1 MGEEAN
7 APGGDEANAPGGD
20 EANAPGGDEAGSG
33 ARCTGSGARGT
44 GSGASDAPESGTR
57 GGPGAVRSDG
67 EAGELTDDADPEE
80 RLKRQRDD
88 LRLLNQVMRHDIRN
102 DLQLVG
108 AYAELLDDH
117 VDEEG
122 REYLDVIKRNT
133 QSAVSLT
140 TTVRDLAEVMLR
152 EETEPSRVSLE
163 RVLSQQVEEVRSAY
177 SEAVFTVDGSFPGAD
192 VVADEMLSSVFRN
205 LLRNAVQHNDETP
218 PKVTVSA
225 RVDEAR
231 GVAEVR
237 VADNGPGIPESHRDE
252 VFGKGEKGLDSP
264 GAGIGLYL
272 VRSLVEIY
280 GGDVWIED
288 NEPKGTVFVVQ
299 LPLAA

>member
-1 MGEEAN
+1 MSDHADPEADDRGD
-7 APGGDEANAPGGD
+7 ADTDDGVPFEMGDE
-20 EANAPGGDEAGSG
+20 
-33 ARCTGSGARGT
+33 
-44 GSGASDAPESGTR
+44 
-57 GGPGAVRSDG
+57 
-67 EAGELTDDADPEE
+67 ADPEE

-88 LRLLNQVMRHDIRN
+88 LQLLNQVMRHDIRN

-117 VDEEG
+117 IDEDGE
-122 REYLDVIKRNT
+122 EYLEVIKRNT

-152 EETEPSRVSLE
+152 EDAEPSSVSLD

-177 SEAVFTVDGSFPGAD
+177 AEAVFTVEGSFPEAS
-192 VVADEMLSSVFRN
+192 VVGDEMLSSVFRN

-218 PKVTVSA
+218 PKVTVTAS
-225 RVDEAR
+225 VDESA
-231 GVAEVR
+231 GAAEVR
-237 VADNGPGIPESHRDE
+237 IADNGPGIPEEQRDE

-288 NEPKGTVFVVQ
+288 NEPKGAVFLIR
-299 LPLAA
+299 LPLCEG

>member
-1 MGEEAN
+1 MSEEAN
-7 APGGDEANAPGGD
+7 ADAGREADA
-20 EANAPGGDEAGSG
+20 AAG
-33 ARCTGSGARGT
+33 RDPT
-44 GSGASDAPESGTR
+44 
-57 GGPGAVRSDG
+57 
-67 EAGELTDDADPEE
+67 PEE

-88 LRLLNQVMRHDIRN
+88 LQLLNQVMRHDIRN

-117 VDEEG
+117 VDEGG
-122 REYLDVIKRNT
+122 RKYLDVIKRNT

-140 TTVRDLAEVMLR
+140 TTVRDLAEVMIR
-152 EETEPSRVSLE
+152 EDAEPSRIALD
-163 RVLSQQVEEVRSAY
+163 RVLSQQVEEVRSGY
-177 SEAVFTVDGSFPGAD
+177 SEAVFTVEGSFPKVE
-192 VVADEMLSSVFRN
+192 VVGDEMLSSVFRN

-225 RVDEAR
+225 SVDEAD

-237 VADNGPGIPESHRDE
+237 VADNGSGIPEDHRDE

-288 NEPKGTVFVVQ
+288 NEPKGAVFVVR
-299 LPLAA
+299 LPLCEG

>member
-1 MGEEAN
+1 M
-7 APGGDEANAPGGD
+7 
-20 EANAPGGDEAGSG
+20 
-33 ARCTGSGARGT
+33 
-44 GSGASDAPESGTR
+44 
-57 GGPGAVRSDG
+57 SDG
-67 EAGELTDDADPEE
+67 TDPEPGDDATPEE

-102 DLQLVG
+102 DLQLVT

-122 REYLDVIKRNT
+122 EEYLDVIKANA
-133 QSAVSLT
+133 QSAVALT

-152 EETEPSRVSLE
+152 DDAEPGSVSLA
-163 RVLSQQVEEVRSAY
+163 RILSQQVEEVRSAY
-177 SEAVFTVDGSFPGAD
+177 SQAVFTVEGSFPEVE

-218 PKVTVSA
+218 PTVTVSA
-225 RVDEAR
+225 TVDEAD
-231 GVAEVR
+231 GVGEVR
-237 VADNGPGIPESHRDE
+237 IADNGPGIPEDQRDE

-272 VRSLVEIY
+272 VQSLVEQY
-280 GGDVWIED
+280 GGDVRIED
-288 NEPKGTVFVVQ
+288 NDPKGAVFVVRLQ
-299 LPLAA
+299 LAA

>member
-1 MGEEAN
+1 MG
-7 APGGDEANAPGGD
+7 
-20 EANAPGGDEAGSG
+20 
-33 ARCTGSGARGT
+33 
-44 GSGASDAPESGTR
+44 
-57 GGPGAVRSDG
+57 
-67 EAGELTDDADPEE
+67 DDANSATGHDANSATGHDVSPEE

-133 QSAVSLT
+133 QSAVALT

-152 EETEPSRVSLE
+152 DDVDPSRVSLS
-163 RVLSQQVEEVRSAY
+163 RILSQQVEEVRSGY
-177 SEAVFTVDGSFPGAD
+177 SEAVFTVEGSFPEEE
-192 VVADEMLSSVFRN
+192 VLADEMLSSVFRN

-218 PKVTVSA
+218 AKVTVSA
-225 RVDEAR
+225 TADEAR
-231 GVAEVR
+231 GVADVR
-237 VADNGPGIPESHRDE
+237 VADNGPGIPEDHRDD

-288 NEPKGTVFVVQ
+288 NEPKGAVFVVR
-299 LPLAA
+299 LPLAE

>member
-1 MGEEAN
+1 MGDDAN
-7 APGGDEANAPGGD
+7 AAPGDG
-20 EANAPGGDEAGSG
+20 
-33 ARCTGSGARGT
+33 
-44 GSGASDAPESGTR
+44 
-57 GGPGAVRSDG
+57 GGPEATDGADRETSP
-67 EAGELTDDADPEE
+67 EA

-122 REYLDVIKRNT
+122 EAYLDVIKRSA
-133 QSAVSLT
+133 QSAVALT
-140 TTVRDLAEVMLR
+140 ATVRDLAEVMLR
-152 EETEPSRVSLE
+152 EETEPSRVPLD

-177 SEAVFTVDGSFPGAD
+177 SEAVFTVEGSFPD
-192 VVADEMLSSVFRN
+192 EEVVADDMLSSVFRN

-225 RVDEAR
+225 AVDEAD
-231 GVAEVR
+231 GVVEVR
-237 VADNGPGIPESHRDE
+237 VADNGPGIPETQRDA
-252 VFGKGEKGLDSP
+252 VFGKGETGLDGP

-288 NEPKGTVFVVQ
+288 NEPTGAVFVVT

>member
-1 MGEEAN
+1 MNEEEALREGN
-7 APGGDEANAPGGD
+7 D
-20 EANAPGGDEAGSG
+20 
-33 ARCTGSGARGT
+33 ARF
-44 GSGASDAPESGTR
+44 ESGDR
-57 GGPGAVRSDG
+57 
-67 EAGELTDDADPEE
+67 ADPEE

-88 LRLLNQVMRHDIRN
+88 LQLLNQVMRHDIRN

-152 EETEPSRVSLE
+152 EDAEPSRVALD

-177 SEAVFTVDGSFPGAD
+177 SEAVFTVEGSYPEVE
-192 VVADEMLSSVFRN
+192 VVGDEMLSSVFRN

-225 RVDEAR
+225 TVDE
-231 GVAEVR
+231 GVADVR
-237 VADNGPGIPESHRDE
+237 VADNGPGIPEGQRDE
-252 VFGKGEKGLDSP
+252 IFGKGEKGLDSP

-280 GGDVWIED
+280 GGGVWVED
-288 NEPKGTVFVVQ
+288 NEPRGAIFVVR
-299 LPLAA
+299 LPLCSE